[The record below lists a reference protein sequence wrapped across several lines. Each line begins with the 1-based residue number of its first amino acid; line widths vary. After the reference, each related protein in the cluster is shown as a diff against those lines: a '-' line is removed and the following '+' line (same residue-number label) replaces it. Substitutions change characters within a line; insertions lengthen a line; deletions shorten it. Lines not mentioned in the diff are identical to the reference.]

1 MISINSKIV
10 NITIGDNYPVRTMGI
25 INLSKESFYKGS
37 VVTADNLINTV
48 RLMEE
53 EGADFLDVGARS
65 TAPGVE
71 PISIKEEEERL
82 LPILKRILDITHCP
96 ISIDTQYSSV
106 AEKAL
111 TLGAHI
117 INDISGLKTD
127 SKLVGI
133 ISNYDCP
140 VILMATKKV
149 PGDCHTI
156 PEIVKEL
163 KISIEIAK
171 NNGINPNN
179 IIIDPGIGKWVNSKT
194 YEYNLQIIKSLE
206 SLRTLQKLIL
216 VGISR
221 KSFIGDV
228 LNLPDPANR
237 LNGSLAAT
245 VIAVYN
251 GAHLIRTHD
260 VGAQI
265 EMIKM
270 AKALRMSNL

>member
-1 MISINSKIV
+1 MNFINLKIA
-10 NITIGDNYPVRTMGI
+10 NLNIGDKYPVRTMGI

-37 VVTADNLINTV
+37 VVTQDNLIDTV
-48 RLMEE
+48 RLMED
-53 EGADFLDVGARS
+53 EGAEFLDVGARS

-71 PISIKEEEERL
+71 SISIKEEEERL
-82 LPILKRILDITHCP
+82 IPALKRILDITKCL

-111 TLGAHI
+111 SLGAHL

-127 SKLVGI
+127 LKLVKV
-133 ISNYDCP
+133 ISNYNCP

-156 PEIVKEL
+156 PEIINEL
-163 KISIEIAK
+163 KNSINIAK
-171 NNGINPNN
+171 SNGIDTNN
-179 IIIDPGIGKWVNSKT
+179 IIIDPGIGRWVNSKT

-206 SLRTLQKLIL
+206 SLRTLQKVIL

-228 LNLPDPANR
+228 LNIPDPANR

-251 GAHLIRTHD
+251 GAHIIRTHD

-265 EMIKM
+265 EMVKM
-270 AKALRMSNL
+270 AKALRMSK

>member
-1 MISINSKIV
+1 MNSINSKIV
-10 NITIGDNYPVRTMGI
+10 NLKIGDSYPVRTMGI

-37 VVTADNLINTV
+37 VVTQDNLIDTV
-48 RLMEE
+48 KLMED
-53 EGADFLDVGARS
+53 EGADFLDIGARS

-71 PISIKEEEERL
+71 SISIKEEEEGLIPALR
-82 LPILKRILDITHCP
+82 KILDITNCL
-96 ISIDTQYSSV
+96 ISIDTQYNSV

-111 TLGAHI
+111 SLGAHL

-127 SKLVGI
+127 SKLVKV
-133 ISNYDCP
+133 ISNYNCP
-140 VILMATKKV
+140 AILMATKKV

-156 PEIVKEL
+156 PEIISEL
-163 KISIEIAK
+163 KKSIDIAK
-171 NNGINPNN
+171 NNGIDENK
-179 IIIDPGIGKWVNSKT
+179 IIIDPGIGKWVSSKT

-206 SLRTLQKLIL
+206 SVRTLKRVIL

-228 LNLPDPANR
+228 LNIPDPANR

-251 GAHLIRTHD
+251 GAHIIRTHD
-260 VGAQI
+260 VRAQI
-265 EMIKM
+265 EMVKM
-270 AKALRMSNL
+270 AKAFRMSK